1 MKHYTGKLAVKN
13 TILIAFLLIAASLH
27 AQDWKEAA
35 NRSYL
40 LQLSDEL
47 NKTYLENQSSVQTYA
62 LERNI
67 LVREKLDDGRTISL
81 IRIMPSGLPEYYMTH
96 NLRASQNVGTARLR
110 PRANLSLN
118 LTGKNMLIGVWD
130 SGSTNVEHQEFG
142 NRVTIKDNIPFDNHG
157 THVAGT
163 IAAAGVN
170 PQARGMAY
178 ESRIFA
184 YEFNNDNAEM
194 ASEAAQGLIISNHS
208 YGLRTGWDV
217 NASGTGWQWF
227 GDPSVSNVQDYRF
240 GFYDAANSRV
250 WDDIS
255 FNAPYY
261 LIVKSAG
268 NDRTDVGDGTRPPD
282 GPYDCLEPKSVAK
295 NILTIGAVEH
305 LTGNYTGPN
314 DVVMSAFSSWGPT
327 DDGRIKPDLSAI
339 GVDVFSSLSTG
350 VNAYGL
356 LSGTS
361 MSAPN
366 TTGSLALLQ
375 EYYAQLYSGNYMRS
389 ATLKALAI
397 HTVNE
402 AGANPGPDYEYG
414 WGLLAVDKAANVI
427 TRNDGINF
435 MIKELNLR
443 ENDSIVFKVN
453 SNGTAPLAA
462 TICWTDVPGSP
473 APISLNPTRL
483 MLVNDLDMR
492 IYDENNN
499 VFMPWILNPANP
511 IAAATKGDNF
521 RDNVEKIEIPTPAAG
536 EYTIVIKHKNELRNR
551 NQNFSLVV
559 STASLDLNLS
569 TFYWIG
575 GSGDW
580 NNPAN
585 WSLSSGGS
593 VANAVPGINNPVI
606 FDNNSFSGAVNSI
619 NLTSQANCYSI
630 NYYTTDSCAINLA
643 AFTINIDGSVFDE
656 NNKLSF
662 NNGRISFKGI
672 ISKNNQIRLG
682 VNSFINTDLEF
693 ISENGSWNFVNNFN
707 ARNLTIQNSSIY
719 AQSKQ
724 VNITNITAA
733 QSISNTIN
741 FSGSVINGLNI
752 INVSGAPQI
761 IFNNSLIK
769 FSNENGVLNKTI
781 IANGSTFNNVE
792 LENANLTINGNNKF
806 NEIRVNGNMIFT
818 GANTMERLTLSTA
831 STLTLSDGTTQTI
844 NTAFEAIGTTDN
856 LIEIQSTGGSIA
868 SLFADNPN
876 VRFCLDYLDVM
887 NVSVSGRT
895 GFLSGDH
902 SNIDANSTGWIELDC
917 NDALFPSFDIQYP
930 CALGETRFIDT
941 STGFPT
947 SWSWNFGDLQFPQTN
962 TSSLQNPFHNFKF
975 EGDYVITYNVKN
987 NQFDET
993 ITRTVSIINY
1003 ESGLGIPGISVNGSR
1018 LSTSAIAPN
1027 YQWYLNN
1034 NPIPGAT
1041 DRIFEIGNPGTYYV
1055 TVSDENCLFRS
1066 EATVVTALDDELK
1079 TDNLSIYP
1087 NPSRGEFTLELT
1099 NNYTGKMHL
1108 TLYDLLGNQL
1118 RRETVEKSSGH
1129 MRKEIVLRQ
1138 LPNGIYHLVIEQNSQ
1153 RTVRKIVIAD

>member
-1 MKHYTGKLAVKN
+1 MKHNTGKSAVKYI
-13 TILIAFLLIAASLH
+13 ILLAFILFAATLH
-27 AQDWKEAA
+27 AQDWKEVT
-35 NRSYL
+35 NTSYL
-40 LQLSDEL
+40 LKLSEEL
-47 NKTYLENQSSVQTYA
+47 NKTYTEYQSSVQQYA
-62 LERNI
+62 LERSI
-67 LVREKLDDGRTISL
+67 LVREKSDDGRTVSL
-81 IRIMPSGLPEYYMTH
+81 IRIMPSGLPEYYMSH
-96 NLRASQNVGTARLR
+96 NLRASQNVGTSRLR

-118 LTGKNMLIGVWD
+118 LTGKNMVIGVWD

-142 NRVTIKDNIPFDNHG
+142 NRVTIKDNIPFDDHG

-194 ASEAAQGLIISNHS
+194 ALEAAQGLIISNHS

-217 NASGTGWQWF
+217 NTSGTGWQWF
-227 GDPSVSNVQDYRF
+227 GDPSVSNVEDYRF

-250 WDDIS
+250 WDDIA
-255 FNAPYY
+255 FNAPFY

-314 DVVMSAFSSWGPT
+314 DVVMSTFSSWGPT

-339 GVDVFSSLSTG
+339 GVDVFSALSGG
-350 VNAYGL
+350 VSVYGL

-427 TRNDGINF
+427 TRNDGINY
-435 MIKELNLR
+435 MIRELNLR
-443 ENDSIVFKVN
+443 ENDSLVFKVN
-453 SNGTAPLAA
+453 SNGNAPLVA

-473 APISLNPTRL
+473 APISLNPARL
-483 MLVNDLDMR
+483 MLANDLDLR
-492 IYDENNN
+492 VYDEDNN
-499 VFMPWILNPANP
+499 VSLPWILDPASP
-511 IAAATKGDNF
+511 SAAATRGDNF
-521 RDNVEKIEIPTPAAG
+521 RDNVEKIEIQTPAAG

-551 NQNFSLVV
+551 NQNVSLIV
-559 STASLDLNLS
+559 SAASLDLNLS

-585 WSLSSGGS
+585 WSLSSGGN

-619 NLTSQANCYSI
+619 NLTSQANCYNI
-630 NYYTTDSCAINLA
+630 NYYTSDSCTINLS
-643 AFTINIDGSVFDE
+643 AFTLNIDGSVFDE

-662 NNGRISFKGI
+662 NNGKVSFNGI

-682 VNSFINTDLEF
+682 GSAFVNTDIDF
-693 ISENGSWNFVNNFN
+693 ISENGSWNLINNFN
-707 ARNLTIQNSSIY
+707 VRNLNVQNSSLY

-724 VNITNITAA
+724 INATAITAA
-733 QSISNTIN
+733 QGSANTIN
-741 FSGSVINGLNI
+741 FSGSTINGLNSL
-752 INVSGAPQI
+752 NVSGAPNI
-761 IFNNSLIK
+761 NFNNSTIR
-769 FSNENGVLNKTI
+769 FSNANGTINKTI
-781 IANGSTFNNVE
+781 TADGSRFHNIE
-792 LENANLTINGNNKF
+792 LENANLTISGNNRFNELRINGNL
-806 NEIRVNGNMIFT
+806 ILT
-818 GANTMERLTLSTA
+818 GENTMESLKLSSTSTITLAEGS
-831 STLTLSDGTTQTI
+831 TQTI
-844 NTAFEAIGTTDN
+844 NLDLQATGTEGN
-856 LIEIQSTGGSIA
+856 LIEIQSAGGGNA
-868 SLFADNPN
+868 TLFADNPN
-876 VRFCLDYLDVM
+876 VRFCLDYLDVT
-887 NVSVSGRT
+887 NVTVSGNT

-902 SNIDANSTGWIELDC
+902 SIISPNSIGWIELDC
-917 NDALFPSFDIQYP
+917 SDALFPSFDIQYP

-947 SWSWNFGDLQFPQTN
+947 SWSWNFGDLQFPQDN
-962 TSSLQNPFHNFKF
+962 TSSLQNPFHNFRF

-987 NQFDET
+987 DLFDET

-1003 ESGLGIPGISVNGSR
+1003 ESGLGVPGINVNGSR

-1041 DRIFEIGNPGTYYV
+1041 DRTFEIGNPGTYYV
-1055 TVSDENCLFRS
+1055 TVADENCLFRS
-1066 EATVVTALDDELK
+1066 EATVVTSLDDLK
-1079 TDNLSIYP
+1079 SGNLSIYP
-1087 NPSRGEFTLELT
+1087 NPSKGEFTLEMT
-1099 NNYTGKMHL
+1099 DNYRGNMNL
-1108 TLYDLLGNQL
+1108 ILFDLLGNQL
-1118 RRETVEKSSGH
+1118 RTETVEKLSGH
-1129 MRKEIVLRQ
+1129 MKKEISFSQ
-1138 LPNGIYHLVIEQNSQ
+1138 LPNGIYHLVIEQN
-1153 RTVRKIVIAD
+1153 RLRNVRKIVIAN